1 MKYYDQNDLMLVFG
15 LIVISYFTLRYL
27 MTRKLLEG
35 QSNKLE
41 CESVEADLAT
51 SEDRLEE
58 AQSAKEDASQTL
70 REAQA
75 SVDEA
80 QASFD
85 GAQTSFDEAQTSVDD
100 AQASVDDAQASV
112 EECRFQHSHCEINSW
127 QGRLVPPPNYIV
139 TGDSCVKENK
149 NKNLR
154 CHSIP
159 DQYPE
164 ICKDKKQFFC
174 KNGTWTEVPG
184 TTNSFK
190 CFKKYEPELPRPR
203 PSGTDEAHPPGPAEL
218 R

>member
-85 GAQTSFDEAQTSVDD
+85 GAQTSFDEAQT
-100 AQASVDDAQASV
+100 SVDDAQASV